1 MPEAG
6 NLPSLA
12 RAGGRWQGGLR
23 AAGVLVGAV
32 LGVYVVVSGSY
43 LLTPL
48 GFALIYAVF
57 VAGLN
62 LFMGYAGQVS
72 FGQSAFA
79 AIGGYGSAVLTTTY
93 GWEPLAAFMASA
105 ALAAIVALVIGYP
118 TLRLRGHY
126 LAMATLAIGL
136 MCYEL
141 SVQWE
146 SLTQGYLGIS
156 GIPPFGIFGVEAG
169 TDRAQFLVL
178 VVAVAIS
185 LWVMRRLHRSRFGR
199 SLNALAGS
207 EDAAAALG
215 VNVMRAKLI
224 AFILAAVFASAS
236 GSLLAHFVGYVS
248 PEIFGLHMV
257 VLGFTMLYVGGIG
270 TVSGPLAG
278 AVVIGMLPEAIRW
291 LKDYQDLVYG
301 LVLIVILIYAP
312 KGLASPAGLFA
323 ARARR

>member
-1 MPEAG
+1 MMII
-6 NLPSLA
+6 
-12 RAGGRWQGGLR
+12 GGWQGGLR
-23 AAGVLVGAV
+23 AFG
-32 LGVYVVVSGSY
+32 VVSVLLALLYGVFAGNY

-57 VAGLN
+57 VTGLN

-79 AIGGYGSAVLTTTY
+79 AIGGYGSAVLTTSY
-93 GWEPLAAFMASA
+93 EWEPLAAFAVSA
-105 ALAAIVALVIGYP
+105 AGAAFLALLIGFP

-136 MCYEL
+136 MSYEL

-156 GIPPFGIFGVEAG
+156 GIPPFGIFSWQAQ
-169 TDRAQFLVL
+169 TDRQQFLVL
-178 VVAVAIS
+178 VVATALS
-185 LWVMRRLHRSRFGR
+185 LWALRRLTRSRFGR
-199 SLNALAGS
+199 SLNAVAGS

-215 VNVMRAKLI
+215 VNVMRAKLA
-224 AFILAAVFASAS
+224 AFVLSAVFASAS

-248 PEIFGLHMV
+248 PEMFGLHMV

-270 TVSGPLAG
+270 TVTGPLVG
-278 AVVIGMLPEAIRW
+278 AVVIGMLPEAFRS

-301 LVLIVILIYAP
+301 VVLMMILIYAP
-312 KGLASPAGLFA
+312 KGLAAPAALVGET
-323 ARARR
+323 RR

>member
-1 MPEAG
+1 MRISGTWPRG
-6 NLPSLA
+6 IRML
-12 RAGGRWQGGLR
+12 GL
-23 AAGVLVGAV
+23 
-32 LGVYVVVSGSY
+32 LGVCLLVAYGITAGSY

-79 AIGGYGSAVLTTTY
+79 AIGGYGSAVLTTNY
-93 GWEPLAAFMASA
+93 NWEPLAALAVSA
-105 ALAAIVALVIGYP
+105 GGAGVLALLIGAP

-136 MCYEL
+136 MSYEL

-156 GIPPFGIFGVEAG
+156 GIPPFGVFGLQAQ
-169 TDRAQFLVL
+169 TDRQQFLVL
-178 VVAVAIS
+178 VAAVALS
-185 LWVMRRLHRSRFGR
+185 LMSLRRLEQSRFGR
-199 SLNALAGS
+199 ALKAVAGS

-215 VNVMRAKLI
+215 VNVMHAKLV
-224 AFILAAVFASAS
+224 AFVLSALFASVS
-236 GSLLAHFVGYVS
+236 GSLLAHFVGYIS
-248 PEIFGLHMV
+248 PEMFGLHMV

-270 TVSGPLAG
+270 TVTGPLIG
-278 AVVIGMLPEAIRW
+278 AVVIAMLPELFRS

-301 LVLIVILIYAP
+301 IALVMILIHAP
-312 KGLASPAGLFA
+312 NGLAASLGGG
-323 ARARR
+323 RR

>member
-1 MPEAG
+1 MTSLSSIWPEG
-6 NLPSLA
+6 RIA
-12 RAGGRWQGGLR
+12 RAGGWPGALRLGGVVVAL
-23 AAGVLVGAV
+23 ALLA
-32 LGVYVVVSGSY
+32 YVVVSGSY

-57 VAGLN
+57 VAGLS
-62 LFMGYAGQVS
+62 LFMGFAGQVS

-93 GWEPLAAFMASA
+93 GWEPLAAFLAS
-105 ALAAIVALVIGYP
+105 ALAAAVVALLIGFP

-136 MCYEL
+136 MSTEL

-146 SLTQGYLGIS
+146 SVTQGYLGIS
-156 GIPPFGIFGVEAG
+156 GIPPFGILGLEAG
-169 TDRAQFLVL
+169 TDRQQFLVL
-178 VVAVAIS
+178 VVAVGLS
-185 LWVMRRLHRSRFGR
+185 LWALQRLLRSRFGR
-199 SLNALAGS
+199 SLNAVAGS

-215 VNVMRAKLI
+215 VNVMRAKLA

-248 PEIFGLHMV
+248 PEMFGLHMV

-270 TVSGPLAG
+270 TISGPLVG

-301 LVLIVILIYAP
+301 VSLIVILIYAP
-312 KGLASPAGLFA
+312 KGLVMVGS
-323 ARARR
+323 RRRP